1 MGIVVFTK
9 NLNKYITAFRKRL
22 RQAASDRLSSSAG
35 IQVMAENTQG
45 LSSQSYWEGYK
56 EFWSE
61 RFSFLG
67 NYSKF
72 IKRDKPLP
80 SWSSSDVE
88 EFIASDPVHGP
99 VLRSAREAV
108 QIGLTGSALGALFTA
123 GYAWKYSRSLH
134 GAGLSFLAGGIF
146 GWTFGHEIANHAL
159 QLYRV
164 DTLAS
169 EAKFLEWWSKKTGG
183 Y

>member
-1 MGIVVFTK
+1 MKGRGVMAD
-9 NLNKYITAFRKRL
+9 NA
-22 RQAASDRLSSSAG
+22 QGSSS
-35 IQVMAENTQG
+35 QT
-45 LSSQSYWEGYK
+45 YWEGYK

-72 IKRDKPLP
+72 IRRDKPIP
-80 SWSSSDVE
+80 SWSTSDVE

-99 VLRSAREAV
+99 VLKSAREAV
-108 QIGLTGSALGALFTA
+108 QFGLTGSALGALFTA

-134 GAGLSFLAGGIF
+134 GAGLSFLAGGVF

-164 DTLAS
+164 DTLAA
-169 EAKFLEWWSKKTGG
+169 EVKFLEWWNKKTGG

>member
-1 MGIVVFTK
+1 
-9 NLNKYITAFRKRL
+9 
-22 RQAASDRLSSSAG
+22 
-35 IQVMAENTQG
+35 MADNAQG
-45 LSSQSYWEGYK
+45 SSSQSYWEGYK

-61 RFSFLG
+61 RFSFLD

-72 IKRDKPLP
+72 IKRDKPIP

-88 EFIASDPVHGP
+88 DFIASDPVHGP
-99 VLRSAREAV
+99 VLKSAREAV
-108 QIGLTGSALGALFTA
+108 QFGVTGSALGALFTA

-146 GWTFGHEIANHAL
+146 GWTFGHEVANHAL

-164 DTLAS
+164 DTLAA
-169 EAKFLEWWSKKTGG
+169 EAKFLEWWNKKTGG